1 MDMSRYRELFLS
13 ETREH
18 LNQMGRLLVVLEQE
32 PSGRET
38 IDALFREAHSVKGM
52 AASMGY
58 ERTAALAHH
67 LEDMLDGFRRGGGV
81 PVGTIDHLLSG
92 LDLLEGLLEDLQAD
106 QPERDIAAFLA
117 ASADPVAPV
126 VIAPENANEGNLE
139 LIDVIASEDAEPGEK
154 TPATPALTAVA
165 LQPPPASSVFQVTVV
180 LTEEATAPAARGL
193 LILRELERAG
203 EVVNA
208 TPTKETLRQGGGC
221 PRVQAWLRTVVPK
234 PRLEEALRAITD
246 VDKVIFVDDRRTDSS
261 RRGGEA
267 GRSVRVRTDLLDQV
281 VNLTGE
287 LLTHRFMLQRA
298 ATQRDWNELDTALGQ
313 TTRLIGELH
322 HQALQAR
329 LVPLENVAGR
339 LPRLV
344 RDLARKTGKQVEF
357 RMTGGG
363 VSLDRLILEELS
375 DPLVHLIRNAVDHGI
390 EVGKPG
396 EVTVAARREKD
407 LVLIEI
413 SDNGRGM
420 DPQELRHQAVAR
432 RILAPE
438 QAGEL
443 SDREA
448 LMLVCVPGFSTAR
461 EVTDTSG
468 RGVGMDVVKSAVEK
482 LGGTLDIQS
491 AVGAGT
497 CFQLRL
503 PLSMAIIRILL
514 ISSGGHAL
522 AIPLTRVQ
530 RTLEL
535 PVEDVTTT
543 GFRRFFSL
551 GEEEVELVALDS
563 LLGLAGNP
571 AADGLCVV
579 LLELPG
585 RRVGLQVDSFLGQR
599 DAFVKNLGFPLDRL
613 PGMSGATVEGDGRVL
628 FIIDPHPLL
637 EGQTA
642 AILFRGKETF
652 DALS

>member
-18 LNQMGRLLVVLEQE
+18 LNQMGRLLVALEQE
-32 PSGRET
+32 PSARET

-67 LEDMLDGFRRGGGV
+67 LEDMLDGFRRGGGM
-81 PVGTIDHLLSG
+81 PDGTIDQLLAG

-106 QPERDIAAFLA
+106 RQERDIAAFLA
-117 ASADPVAPV
+117 APAEAVTPIAVATGNPD
-126 VIAPENANEGNLE
+126 EGDLE
-139 LIDVIASEDAEPGEK
+139 LLEVIEIEDAGQRETVSE
-154 TPATPALTAVA
+154 APALTAVT
-165 LQPPPASSVFQVTVV
+165 LPPPPVSTVFQVTVI
-180 LTEEATAPAARGL
+180 LAEDATAPAARGL

-203 EVVNA
+203 EIINA

-221 PRVQAWLRTVVPK
+221 PRVQAWLRTAVPK
-234 PRLEEALRAITD
+234 PRLEESLRAIAD
-246 VDKVIFVDDRRTDSS
+246 VDKVLFVDDRRTDGS

-267 GRSVRVRTDLLDQV
+267 GRSVRVRTDLLDLV

-287 LLTHRFMLQRA
+287 LLTRRFMLQRA
-298 ATQRDWNELDTALGQ
+298 ATERDWAELDAALEQ
-313 TTRLIGELH
+313 TTRLIDELH

-339 LPRLV
+339 LPRMV

-363 VSLDRLILEELS
+363 VGLDRLILEELS
-375 DPLVHLIRNAVDHGI
+375 DPLVHLLRNAVDHGI
-390 EVGKPG
+390 EAGKPG
-396 EVTVAARREKD
+396 EVSVAARREKD
-407 LVLIEI
+407 QVLIEI

-420 DPQELRHQAVAR
+420 DPQELRQKAVAR
-432 RILAPE
+432 GILAPE
-438 QAGEL
+438 QAALL

-491 AVGAGT
+491 VVGSGT

-514 ISSGGHAL
+514 VSCGGHPL

-535 PVEDVTTT
+535 PSGEVRSV
-543 GFRRFFSL
+543 GHRHFFQL
-551 GEEEVELVALDS
+551 DEEEVELVALDS
-563 LLGLAGNP
+563 LLGLVGGA
-571 AADGLCVV
+571 AADTLCVV
-579 LLELPG
+579 LIELPG
-585 RRVGLQVDSFLGQR
+585 RLVGLQVDSLLGQR

-613 PGMSGATVEGDGRVL
+613 PGMSGATVQGNGSVL

-637 EGQTA
+637 EGQSA
-642 AILFRGKETF
+642 VSLSRSKETF

>member
-18 LNQMGRLLVVLEQE
+18 LNQMGRLLVALERE
-32 PSGRET
+32 PSKRET

-67 LEDMLDGFRRGGGV
+67 LEDLLDGFRRGGGV
-81 PVGTIDHLLSG
+81 PDGTIDHLLAG

-117 ASADPVAPV
+117 APADTVAPLA
-126 VIAPENANEGNLE
+126 IATESTTEESLE
-139 LIDVIASEDAEPGEK
+139 IIDVIEIEDAEPSEAAP
-154 TPATPALTAVA
+154 TVVAVPA
-165 LQPPPASSVFQVTVV
+165 PPVGTVFQVTVV
-180 LTEEATAPAARGL
+180 LAEDATAPTARGL

-203 EVVNA
+203 EIFNA
-208 TPTKETLRQGGGC
+208 TPTKETLRQGGAC
-221 PRVQAWLRTVVPK
+221 PQVQAWLRTAVPK
-234 PRLEEALRAITD
+234 PRLEEALRALAD
-246 VDKVIFVDDRRTDSS
+246 VDKVIFVDDRRTDGS

-281 VNLTGE
+281 VNLSGE
-287 LLTHRFMLQRA
+287 LLTHRFMLQSA
-298 ATQRDWNELDTALGQ
+298 AAERDWDELDAALGR
-313 TTRLIGELH
+313 TTRLIDELH

-329 LVPLENVAGR
+329 LVPLESIAGR

-344 RDLARKTGKQVEF
+344 RDLARKTGKQIEF
-357 RMTGGG
+357 KLTGGG
-363 VSLDRLILEELS
+363 VGLDRLILEDLS
-375 DPLVHLIRNAVDHGI
+375 DPLVHLVRNAVDHGI
-390 EVGKPG
+390 AERG
-396 EVTVAARREKD
+396 EVTVAGRREKD

-420 DPQELRHQAVAR
+420 DPQELRRQAVAR
-432 RILAPE
+432 GILTPE
-438 QAGEL
+438 QAAQF

-491 AVGAGT
+491 VVGAGT

-514 ISSGGHAL
+514 VSCGGHPL

-530 RTLEL
+530 RTIEL
-535 PVEDVTTT
+535 PVEDVKTT
-543 GFRRFFSL
+543 GHRRFFQL
-551 GEEEVELVALDS
+551 DEEELELVALDS
-563 LLGLAGNP
+563 LLGLAGNA
-571 AADGLCVV
+571 AADGLCIV
-579 LLELPG
+579 LIELPG
-585 RRVGLQVDSFLGQR
+585 RRVGLQVDCFLGQR

-613 PGMSGATVEGDGRVL
+613 PGMSGATVEGDGSVL

-642 AILFRGKETF
+642 ALLSRSKETF
-652 DALS
+652 DAFS